1 MAGVWAQGV
10 CGRGQDQGKALG
22 LLGKLAGRWVSEHGL
37 GGTLFREFGV
47 WQFPGKEVL
56 NVSWCGSGFLGARDI
71 MGAVCDDGY
80 DLPGVL
86 RKEQWL

>member
-1 MAGVWAQGV
+1 MVFAGEGSGPGSGIGV
-10 CGRGQDQGKALG
+10 S
-22 LLGKLAGRWVSEHGL
+22 GKLAGRRLSQHGL

-47 WQFPGKEVL
+47 WQFPGEEVL
-56 NVSWCGSGFLGARDI
+56 WCGSGFLGARDI
-71 MGAVCDDGY
+71 MGAVYDDGY

>member
-1 MAGVWAQGV
+1 MFAGGVRIRVGVWGF
-10 CGRGQDQGKALG
+10 RGN
-22 LLGKLAGRWVSEHGL
+22 LLVSEHGL
-37 GGTLFREFGV
+37 GGTLFRDFGV
-47 WQFPGKEVL
+47 WEFPGKEVL

-71 MGAVCDDGY
+71 MGAVYDDGY

>member
-1 MAGVWAQGV
+1 MWAPGV
-10 CGRGQDQGKALG
+10 CGRGQDQGRGLG

-47 WQFPGKEVL
+47 WQFPGEEVL
-56 NVSWCGSGFLGARDI
+56 NVSWCGSGFLGARDS

-80 DLPGVL
+80 GLPGVL